1 MLRLAKRLNL
11 RTYVYVRMKFAAFAW
26 VAAAACVVVVC
37 GQPTTEGDERCDSPD
52 VDLENVAKQTTL
64 TGVAKVLN
72 EVKTAVANLNPRNPN
87 CETLPQLNLNSN
99 PVVLLRGKTELT
111 LVCLLITAKKSD
123 KI

>member
-1 MLRLAKRLNL
+1 MLRLAKRSNL

-87 CETLPQLNLNSN
+87 CETPSQINLNAN
-99 PVVLLRGKTELT
+99 PVVLLRGKTGLNTYLLT
-111 LVCLLITAKKSD
+111 YYRQKV
-123 KI
+123 